1 MSALVLPSMTDKFA
15 DEDRELVADL
25 NLSAGMPREVRES
38 LFARFEGLPS
48 RILLGLLDSP

>member
-1 MSALVLPSMTDKFA
+1 MSALVLPSMTDKFT